1 MEWSTVR
8 KRSEGATHMSKTSKK
23 HIEWKDLHPR
33 AEQLLQGAG
42 INQPEDIQ
50 IAHRQDVPAC

>member
-1 MEWSTVR
+1 
-8 KRSEGATHMSKTSKK
+8 MSKTSKK